1 MVAIRNDFFGHTI
14 TVSGL
19 VTGQDMIRQL
29 SSREWLGERIIFP
42 ANMLRHGVDVFLDD
56 VTPDD
61 VERALNRPLF
71 CSETDGYSLCDS
83 IFSKEENP

>member
-1 MVAIRNDFFGHTI
+1 
-14 TVSGL
+14 
-19 VTGQDMIRQL
+19 
-29 SSREWLGERIIFP
+29 
-42 ANMLRHGVDVFLDD
+42 MLRHGVDVFLDD